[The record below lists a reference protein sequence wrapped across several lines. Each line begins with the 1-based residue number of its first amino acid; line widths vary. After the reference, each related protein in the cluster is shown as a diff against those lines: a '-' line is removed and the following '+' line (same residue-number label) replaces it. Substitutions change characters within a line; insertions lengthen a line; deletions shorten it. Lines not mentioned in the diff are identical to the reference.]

1 MGQKPTPQFN
11 AGVASNQAFIA
22 SFAFFQSEVWLH
34 AVKSVDILDT
44 QNTYKHG
51 LDSIKHVLCLAVIAI
66 AVALIKYYYN
76 K

>member
-1 MGQKPTPQFN
+1 MGQKPTHQFN

-22 SFAFFQSEVWLH
+22 SFASFQSEVWLP

-44 QNTYKHG
+44 QNTYRHG
-51 LDSIKHVLCLAVIAI
+51 LDIIKHVLCLAVIAI
-66 AVALIKYYYN
+66 AVALIKDYN

>member
-1 MGQKPTPQFN
+1 MGQKPTHQFN

-22 SFAFFQSEVWLH
+22 YCVSYQSEAWLP

-66 AVALIKYYYN
+66 AVALIKDYN

>member
-1 MGQKPTPQFN
+1 MEQRLTLQFN
-11 AGVASNQAFIA
+11 AGVASNQASIA
-22 SFAFFQSEVWLH
+22 YCVSYQSEVWLP

-66 AVALIKYYYN
+66 AVALIKDYN